1 MWASVTTDLN
11 LIRDG
16 IPKGK
21 FKKVFGSDLV
31 FFGSDPNNT
40 RAENGCIEVTIFSP
54 KVLYNVER

>member
-1 MWASVTTDLN
+1 MSQQT
-11 LIRDG
+11 LIPSGMG
-16 IPKGK
+16 IPEGT
-21 FKKVFGSDLV
+21 FKIVFGSDLV